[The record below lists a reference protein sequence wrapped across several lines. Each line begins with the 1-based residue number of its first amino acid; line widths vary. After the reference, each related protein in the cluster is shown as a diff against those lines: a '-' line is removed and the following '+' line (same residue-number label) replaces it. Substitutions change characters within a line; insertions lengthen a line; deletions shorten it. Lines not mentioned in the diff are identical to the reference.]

1 MVKVWMTKTDPVAS
15 VGAIKRIMARENR
28 MPPDLVA
35 AYRKI
40 LAGATPGL
48 VEIFFTELESRCPA
62 ALPYFQEV
70 PPDPGG

>member
-1 MVKVWMTKTDPVAS
+1 MVKVWMTRTDPLVS
-15 VGAIKRIMARENR
+15 VGAITRIMAREDR

-48 VEIFFTELESRCPA
+48 VEIFFTELASRCPA
-62 ALPYFQEV
+62 ALRYFQEV
-70 PPDPGG
+70 PPDQGG